1 MTYNKV
7 QKSEKLPS
15 CDCFFA
21 PFRNGGTGLRK
32 WSDIADASTVA
43 SYCHA
48 AFLLPTLYPELTTTA
63 DSLAYAAYD
72 AVAALRRLQS
82 EAPTTRATVE
92 STAFTTRQLQ
102 HKIMGKT

>member
-48 AFLLPTLYPELTTTA
+48 AFLLPTLYPELTTALPPITTA
-63 DSLAYAAYD
+63 DSLAVAPSYAAYD

-82 EAPTTRATVE
+82 EAPTTRA
-92 STAFTTRQLQ
+92 
-102 HKIMGKT
+102 